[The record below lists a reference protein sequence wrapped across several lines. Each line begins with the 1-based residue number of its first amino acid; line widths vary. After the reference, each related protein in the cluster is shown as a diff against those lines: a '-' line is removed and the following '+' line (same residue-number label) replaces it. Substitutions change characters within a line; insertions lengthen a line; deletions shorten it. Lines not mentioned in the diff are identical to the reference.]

1 MNLTKKKLL
10 SWYISRLHCLHETD
24 IASKEAKA
32 IEDLISRYGDGGPKV
47 TYRMLE
53 NAVIEIR
60 LSRPEVPNMALVL
73 KLKDALERR
82 GVEVEEEKHG

>member
-1 MNLTKKKLL
+1 MSKPTREEMLEWLDDVLMITQPDEDKKKILR
-10 SWYISRLHCLHETD
+10 S
-24 IASKEAKA
+24 
-32 IEDLISRYGDGGPKV
+32 LISRYGDGGPKV

-60 LSRPEVPNMALVL
+60 LSRPEVPNMELVL

-82 GVEVEEEKHG
+82 GVEVGEEKHD

>member
-32 IEDLISRYGDGGPKV
+32 IEDLISSYGDGGPKV
-47 TYRMLE
+47 TRE
-53 NAVIEIR
+53 WADGEFESIEDGQLTKQQFYDDLRKCGLI
-60 LSRPEVPNMALVL
+60 
-73 KLKDALERR
+73 
-82 GVEVEEEKHG
+82 VEGE